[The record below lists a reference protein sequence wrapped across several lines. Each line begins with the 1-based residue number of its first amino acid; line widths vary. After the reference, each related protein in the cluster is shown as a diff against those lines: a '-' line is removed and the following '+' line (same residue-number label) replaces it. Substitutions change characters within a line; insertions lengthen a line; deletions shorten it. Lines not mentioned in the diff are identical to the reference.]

1 MTVSLF
7 DTIILALLE
16 MILND
21 YKNLTTERAT
31 SRFATVSAEELEMKI
46 NYDSKLDRRRDPRG
60 PGSFKRNAP
69 TFEEWEKLPSDI
81 KLTRGE
87 CNQLY
92 NILTWD
98 NSNPEFRVRKLI
110 DKLEKQI

>member
-1 MTVSLF
+1 
-7 DTIILALLE
+7 
-16 MILND
+16 
-21 YKNLTTERAT
+21 
-31 SRFATVSAEELEMKI
+31 MKLK
-46 NYDSKLDRRRDPRG
+46 YDSKLDRRKDPRG

-92 NILTWD
+92 NILTY
-98 NSNPEFRVRKLI
+98 NLSSPEFKVMQIIRKL
-110 DKLEKQI
+110 EEQI

>member
-1 MTVSLF
+1 
-7 DTIILALLE
+7 

-60 PGSFKRNAP
+60 PLAKKKVYAHGIAEPQELS
-69 TFEEWEKLPSDI
+69 FEEWEKLPSDI
-81 KLTRGE
+81 RLTRGE

-98 NSNPEFRVRKLI
+98 NSNPEFTVRKLI

>member
-1 MTVSLF
+1 M
-7 DTIILALLE
+7 
-16 MILND
+16 
-21 YKNLTTERAT
+21 
-31 SRFATVSAEELEMKI
+31 EL

-60 PGSFKRNAP
+60 PFAMKKVYVHGIAEPQVLS
-69 TFEEWEKLPSDI
+69 FEEWEKLPSDI
-81 KLTRGE
+81 RLTRGE